1 MSAAPDV
8 ARPLDPV
15 GSIKTKLGLLVAISV
30 LVSALLV
37 TLGALAGVPWL
48 LTVPVAVGLALAVT
62 QLLASG
68 MTAPLREMTAAA
80 QRMAR
85 GDYAVRV
92 PTGSADEVGRLA
104 RAFNAMAED
113 LAAVDERRRAL
124 VADVAHE
131 LRTPIAGVAAALENM
146 ADGVVEPDPERL
158 RGVLDQVE
166 RLGVLV
172 RDLLDLSRADA
183 GVAPFTPAEVDV
195 TALVDEVTSAVG
207 ARPGG
212 VAVEVDGSPGLRI
225 SADPD
230 RLRQLVTNLV
240 DNAVRHSPSGGTV
253 AVLVERAPGDHW
265 ALEVRDQGPGIAVAD
280 RERIFE
286 RFGRTDPS
294 TGGTGLGLAISRWVA
309 DLHGGRIHVLDPVHG
324 AGGAR
329 VRVELPLSPAP
340 HTPAP
345 HTPAPHTRHSS
356 PSPSTSGAAMS
367 TIQPSAPPRGVPTPP
382 SPPVP
387 GVLTPWWPESLPP
400 RRDLLA
406 ASAGV
411 GALAGALLL
420 EREPG
425 LALSVVLLACGG
437 VVWWAMAG
445 RRTAFS
451 SACAGLAA
459 LLALVPTLRDAGWL
473 QALSILTATALMVV
487 GVTGGRR
494 VADFALAAVA
504 WPASAVRGLPW
515 LGRTIGAMRAGSDS
529 VRIARTVVV
538 SLLMLLVFGVLL
550 ASGDA
555 LMGQWLGALV
565 PDVRGGDWVFRI
577 FIALAV
583 FGGVLSAVFLT
594 LAPVPLTE
602 GGRPRPVGRRYE
614 WLAPVLVVD
623 ALFALFLIAQATAY
637 FGGEDYLRR
646 TTGLTY
652 SEYVHQGLGQLTLA
666 TALTL
671 LVIRLAAPRAA
682 LRTPADRLWLR
693 GSLGALCV
701 MTLAVVVS
709 ALWRMDLYQQAYGF
723 TVPRVLV
730 DLFQAWLGLLVVM
743 VLLAGVRLSGGWL
756 ARAGLISGAILMVGL
771 AATNPEAW
779 IAERNI
785 ERAESGRELDAYY
798 LSTLSADATPTL
810 VERLGDRAACLITG
824 PATGGDDDLGEW
836 NLGRVRAA
844 VARDRLPTPAEA
856 GIASCDAP
864 LLR

>member
-1 MSAAPDV
+1 MSAPDL

-15 GSIKTKLGLLVAISV
+15 SSIKTRLGLLVAVSV

-37 TLGALAGVPWL
+37 TLGSLADVPWL

-62 QLLASG
+62 QLLAGG

-92 PTGSADEVGRLA
+92 PTRSADEVGRLA
-104 RAFNAMAED
+104 HAFNAMAED
-113 LAAVDERRRAL
+113 LAAVDAQRRAL

-131 LRTPIAGVAAALENM
+131 LRTPIAGVAATLENM

-183 GVAPFTPAEVDV
+183 GVAPFSPVRIDVHALVAEV
-195 TALVDEVTSAVG
+195 LDEARSRRPAVRLDL
-207 ARPGG
+207 AG
-212 VAVEVDGSPGLRI
+212 VPGLRAA
-225 SADPD
+225 ADPD

-240 DNAVRHSPSGGTV
+240 DNAVRHSPEGGLVSLVVEPV
-253 AVLVERAPGDHW
+253 AADRWV
-265 ALEVRDQGPGIAVAD
+265 LEVRDQGPGIAPAD

-286 RFGRTDPS
+286 RFGRTDPT
-294 TGGTGLGLAISRWVA
+294 TGGTGLGLAICRWVA
-309 DLHGGRIHVLDPVHG
+309 DLHGGRIQVLDPLG
-324 AGGAR
+324 AGHGAR
-329 VRVELPLSPAP
+329 VRVELPVEPAP
-340 HTPAP
+340 HSVPTS
-345 HTPAPHTRHSS
+345 TS
-356 PSPSTSGAAMS
+356 PSPTPGVAMS
-367 TIQPSAPPRGVPTPP
+367 TLQPPAPSVGAPPPP
-382 SPPVP
+382 AGPAP
-387 GVLTPWWPESLPP
+387 GVLAPWWPESLPA

-406 ASAGV
+406 AAGGV
-411 GALAGALLL
+411 GTLAGALLL
-420 EREPG
+420 DREPG
-425 LALSVVLLACGG
+425 LALSLILLACGG
-437 VVWWAMAG
+437 VVCWAMAG
-445 RRTAFS
+445 RRDRFAT
-451 SACAGLAA
+451 ACAGLAA
-459 LLALVPTLRDAGWL
+459 LLALVPMLRDAGWL
-473 QALSILTATALMVV
+473 QALSILTATLLMVV

-494 VADFALAAVA
+494 VADFALAAIA

-515 LGRTIGAMRAGSDS
+515 LGRTIGALRAGSDS
-529 VRIARTVVV
+529 VRVVRTVIA
-538 SLLMLLVFGVLL
+538 SLLVLLVFGVLL

-555 LMGQWLGALV
+555 LMGRWLGALV
-565 PDVRGGDWVFRI
+565 PDVQGGDWVFRV

-583 FGGVLSAVFLT
+583 FGALLSAVFLT

-602 GGRPRPVGRRYE
+602 GGGARTLGRRYE
-614 WLAPVLVVD
+614 WLAPVLIVD
-623 ALFALFLIAQATAY
+623 ALFALFLVAQATAY
-637 FGGEDYLRR
+637 FGGEAYLRR

-652 SEYVHQGLGQLTLA
+652 SEYVHQGLGQLTVA

-671 LVIRLAAPRAA
+671 VVIRLVAPRAA
-682 LRTPADRLWLR
+682 RTTSADRLWLR

-730 DLFQAWLGLLVVM
+730 DLFQVWLGLLVVM
-743 VLLAGVRLSGGWL
+743 VMLAGVRLSGGWL
-756 ARAGLISGAILMVGL
+756 ARAGLLSGAVLMVGL
-771 AATNPEAW
+771 AAINPDAW

-785 ERAESGRELDAYY
+785 ERAEAGRELDVYY
-798 LSTLSADATPTL
+798 LATLSDDATPTL
-810 VERLGDRAACLITG
+810 VERLGDQAACAVSRPEG
-824 PATGGDDDLGEW
+824 EEDDLGEW
-836 NLGRVRAA
+836 NLGRVRAQE
-844 VARDRLPTPAEA
+844 ARAQVPTLAEA

-864 LLR
+864 LVR